1 MSIRIRIGQDERDL
15 AQADEHWIISRIKQ
29 EEANQGSVCVRVFI
43 KGNDIDLIFSSGG
56 CSRGSG
62 GNGRQFTDK
71 EQKIIDLWSK
81 HGLNAKHLAP
91 GEVNAFLKQ
100 IRKIV

>member
-1 MSIRIRIGQDERDL
+1 MSIRIRIGQDEREL

-29 EEANQGSVCVRVFI
+29 EEANQGSVCVRVII
-43 KGNDIDLIFSSGG
+43 KGDGVDMVVSSGG
-56 CSRGSG
+56 CSGGGSG
-62 GNGRQFTDK
+62 GRQANAR
-71 EQKIIDLWSK
+71 EQEIFELWNK
-81 HGLNAKHLAP
+81 HGLNGKHLAP